1 MAEWC
6 YTTRLQHKNNI
17 CSTYCM
23 FRSIWLFGFGIYN
36 RLHVCVTAI
45 VLVYIMYVVCS
56 FLVCM
61 HFRHLQTQLVVWIC
75 FRFAHSPID
84 LLPVKNRPAFENR
97 TWRLPHLWVLPSGL
111 WRERREVDRRRG
123 GGSSLKPFGGVSVHL
138 FLEESGLGW
147 GDVFFQDFCCGF
159 FYPKAWRDFPIWLG
173 FFWKWAQS
181 KNSGEHSRCWIQIYC
196 MFTPTWG
203 NDPIWLFFNWVG
215 STSN

>member
-1 MAEWC
+1 MAWNDRVSLGLYIFVGAYFIYFALFITGFFLAPHWSDGMCNFLNYILQPIMAEWC

-123 GGSSLKPFGGVSVHL
+123 GGLTHPWSHLGV
-138 FLEESGLGW
+138 
-147 GDVFFQDFCCGF
+147 
-159 FYPKAWRDFPIWLG
+159 
-173 FFWKWAQS
+173 
-181 KNSGEHSRCWIQIYC
+181 
-196 MFTPTWG
+196 
-203 NDPIWLFFNWVG
+203 
-215 STSN
+215 